1 VLSPETTAA
10 KWEPSARKPQRAT
23 ISSGSR
29 RSLTVPPPLFLY
41 CVNGKIRRARVT
53 QAKRLSQPSWRSFL
67 VCRREGSN
75 LSADALPMRE
85 RRFGEVIT
93 VS

>member
-1 VLSPETTAA
+1 MGTQRQKTAEGHYLIRV
-10 KWEPSARKPQRAT
+10 KTEPDRAT
-23 ISSGSR
+23 APIPVLR
-29 RSLTVPPPLFLY
+29 QWQNTP
-41 CVNGKIRRARVT
+41 GKGHT
-53 QAKRLSQPSWRSFL
+53 SETLGPSQVWRSFL
-67 VCRREGSN
+67 VCRRERSN